1 MLTTL
6 LVKKKALEAG
16 FDLVGIAPA
25 DTFDNAPVDTPPG
38 APNDLKFAREWWEKG
53 YGGEM
58 RYLANPKRYDPKRV
72 LPDARSLISVALIYN
87 TPLLRSVD
95 VVQGKDSHGW
105 VSRYAWGEDY
115 HRILKRKLQA
125 LCRALSETAPGAALL
140 PYVDTGPVVERAFA
154 RLSGIGWMGKN
165 TCLIN
170 TGKGSWFFLGAI
182 LTDLDLEP
190 DTPAPDRCGSCRRCL
205 DACPT
210 DAFVAPY
217 VMDAS
222 RCISYFTI
230 ELRGGI
236 PEPLRE
242 SMGNHVFGCDICQDV
257 CPWNRKAATASPTA
271 SENAFLPLP
280 LRAAA
285 PSPDEPETL
294 FHPSL
299 DTLASL
305 REGDFNRLFR
315 LSPLKRTKFRGWLRN
330 LSIAMG
336 NSGDRKFIPWLERLA
351 TDEDAMLGEHARWAI
366 GRLRRTP
373 TSNTNVLSKVTKGL

>member
-25 DTFDNAPVDTPPG
+25 NTLNDTNDTPPDTPKG

-58 RYLANPKRYDPKRV
+58 RYLANPKRYDPRRV
-72 LPDARSLISVALIYN
+72 LPDARSLISVALVYN
-87 TPLLRSVD
+87 TPLPRSVD
-95 VVQGKDSHGW
+95 VASGEGSRGW

-115 HRILKRKLQA
+115 HRILKRKLRA
-125 LCRALSETAPGAALL
+125 LCRALSETAPEAALL

-165 TCLIN
+165 TCIIN
-170 TGKGSWFFLGAI
+170 TRKGSWFFLGAI
-182 LTDLDLEP
+182 LTDLELEP
-190 DTPAPDRCGSCRRCL
+190 DTPAPDRCGSCTRCL

-230 ELRGGI
+230 ELRGAI
-236 PEPLRE
+236 PEPFRE
-242 SMGNHVFGCDICQDV
+242 PMGNHVFGCDICQDV
-257 CPWNRKAATASPTA
+257 CPWNRKAATASEA
-271 SENAFLPLP
+271 AFLPLP
-280 LRAAA
+280 LRAAG
-285 PSPDEPETL
+285 PSHDEHETL

-305 REGDFNRLFR
+305 RETDFNHLFR
-315 LSPLKRTKFRGWLRN
+315 LSPLKRAKYRGWLRN
-330 LSIAMG
+330 LTVAMG

-351 TDEDAMLGEHARWAI
+351 TDPAEDEMLGEHARWAL

-373 TSNTNVLSKVTKGL
+373 TKV

>member
-25 DTFDNAPVDTPPG
+25 DTFDNTPGDTPQG

-58 RYLANPKRYDPKRV
+58 RYLANPKRYDPQRV

-87 TPLLRSVD
+87 TPLPRSVD
-95 VVQGKDSHGW
+95 VVRGKDSHGW

-115 HRILKRKLQA
+115 HRILKSKLRA

-170 TGKGSWFFLGAI
+170 TEKGSWFFLGAI

-236 PEPLRE
+236 PQPFRE

-257 CPWNRKAATASPTA
+257 CPWNRKAATAT
-271 SENAFLPLP
+271 EEGFLPLP
-280 LRAAA
+280 LRAAG
-285 PSPDEPETL
+285 PSPDELETL

-305 REGDFNRLFR
+305 SEGDFKQLFR
-315 LSPLKRTKFRGWLRN
+315 LSPLKRTKFHGWLRN

-351 TDEDAMLGEHARWAI
+351 TDEDAMLGEHAQWAL

-373 TSNTNVLSKVTKGL
+373 AKV